1 MMSLEMFNFAEVEIM
16 FFDPIDLAVS
26 MTNKY
31 LSKIKVI
38 NSIFS

>member
-1 MMSLEMFNFAEVEIM
+1 MFDYSEVEKM

-31 LSKIKVI
+31 LCKIKVI
-38 NSIFS
+38 NNLFFSK